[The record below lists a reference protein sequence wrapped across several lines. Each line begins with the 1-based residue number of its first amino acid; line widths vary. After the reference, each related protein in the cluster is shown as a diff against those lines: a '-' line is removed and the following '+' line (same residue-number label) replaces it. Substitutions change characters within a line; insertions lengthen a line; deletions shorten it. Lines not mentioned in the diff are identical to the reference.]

1 MDPINN
7 SKPINT
13 IFSEEAFHAKESVNN
28 STKKDAAEISNTAKA
43 FAKLD
48 NVLNLGKTD
57 RLETGKMNSAER
69 EEFLKMLGATLKN
82 HIVGYEILDING
94 QPEKHDVT
102 NQIGDERSQGAKLY
116 KKKNYKD

>member
-7 SKPINT
+7 SKPLQT
-13 IFSEEAFHAKESVNN
+13 IFSKETLHAKESVSK
-28 STKKDAAEISNTAKA
+28 STKKDAVEISNTAKV

-48 NVLNLGKTD
+48 NVLNLGKKD
-57 RLETGKMNSAER
+57 RLETGEMNSAER
-69 EEFLKMLGATLKN
+69 EEFLKMLGTTLKN

-102 NQIGDERSQGAKLY
+102 NQIGDERTRGAKLY